1 MTADKSTVRIKLIKQ
16 MSAYKDLMSAYK
28 DHYQQIY
35 FNVL

>member
-16 MSAYKDLMSAYK
+16 MSAYKD
-28 DHYQQIY
+28 HYQQIY